1 MVMGKKL
8 DESFYLRADA
18 LTISRELLGKVLVS
32 DLKDEPK
39 TSGRI
44 VETEA
49 YIAPEDKASH
59 AYNYK
64 KTKRT
69 KTMFM
74 SGSTAYVYLCY
85 GIHAMFNVIT
95 HQEGTPHAILVRA
108 IEPMEGIDT
117 MLQRRNRSKKE
128 RTLTAGPGCVSQAL
142 GITTK
147 LNTCSVLGD
156 QVWIE
161 DNGDKI
167 SADNIQATPRVG
179 IPSAGEYKDKPWRFK
194 VKGTK
199 WTSKP

>member
-1 MVMGKKL
+1 MGIKLKK
-8 DESFYLRADA
+8 SFYLRKDA

-32 DLKDEPK
+32 NLSGRPK
-39 TSGRI
+39 TSGMI

-59 AYNYK
+59 AFNYK
-64 KTKRT
+64 RTKRT
-69 KTMFM
+69 ATMFM
-74 SGSTAYVYLCY
+74 EGGTAYVYLCY

-95 HQEGTPHAILVRA
+95 HQVGIPHAILVRA
-108 IEPMEGIDT
+108 IEPIEGIDT
-117 MLQRRNRSKKE
+117 MLQRRNKAKKE

-147 LNTCSVLGD
+147 LNASSVLGD

-161 DNGDKI
+161 DRGNEIVD
-167 SADNIQATPRVG
+167 DNIKATSRVG

-194 VKGTK
+194 VADSK